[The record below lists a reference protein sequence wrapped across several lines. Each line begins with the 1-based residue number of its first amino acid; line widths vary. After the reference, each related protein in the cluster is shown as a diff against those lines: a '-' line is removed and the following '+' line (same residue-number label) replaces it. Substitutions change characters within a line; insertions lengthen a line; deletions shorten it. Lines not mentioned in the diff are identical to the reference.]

1 MASGTVWTRVPAR
14 AGNDSCNRDAMDGV
28 DFRDSQRAFS
38 QRVSAARSL
47 HGPATAGAG
56 PCALQWMLR
65 GGLRAARSAPSRALR
80 LFLAAVLAASVGAPR
95 PAAAAAPGAMPASAP
110 SGFCPPLAHAPLDP
124 PLTITGGFGEYRVGH
139 FHAGVD
145 LGTGGRVGKPVYAPL
160 PGHVE
165 RVRASGVGYG
175 RSIYIRARDGRL
187 LQLGHL
193 DAFEEPLASWVAAV
207 QESSGQYEQDL
218 WPDAS
223 RFPVR
228 AGQRVAW
235 SGQSG
240 AGGPHVHFEIR
251 RGDMALNP
259 LRAGLRVADRLP
271 PTLVSL
277 TLQPLD
283 DTTRVG
289 GQESPGSVQ
298 SLAPYTIGLLA
309 PVESVYVSGRVRA
322 VVGARDGTWRGV
334 DRMVPWS
341 VEEEWDG
348 RHVTCRFDSI
358 SWATDMP
365 ECDYVYDAGRVVGD
379 RGIVLWAPARFRPRV
394 IVADASFDEAAGT
407 ITVHRGDPPRRLTLI
422 ARDLGGNTVK
432 RRVVLT
438 PWDRARGSGP
448 LLRPRG
454 PHESEFTAGEIE
466 HARFAHLV
474 AFDVVPVSEQGLP
487 AFRWTVPR
495 DGLFEPAVFLAESLG
510 ATRGTRELVPLGMAY
525 ALHPFM
531 TPMRGAMRVGIRL
544 PAQPVPRGVALYRDQ
559 GDGWEWVGTAF
570 DSATNRIGGESRRLG
585 AFALFADTLGPR
597 IAPLAPAAHA
607 ASAPYNR
614 WALEARLTEE
624 GSGVD
629 ARASGFEA
637 DGVRVPSEWD
647 AEERTLRWRP
657 HHAPSKGR
665 HRFTVVAHDR
675 AGNVALR
682 SGTFVLD

>member
-1 MASGTVWTRVPAR
+1 
-14 AGNDSCNRDAMDGV
+14 
-28 DFRDSQRAFS
+28 
-38 QRVSAARSL
+38 
-47 HGPATAGAG
+47 
-56 PCALQWMLR
+56 
-65 GGLRAARSAPSRALR
+65 
-80 LFLAAVLAASVGAPR
+80 
-95 PAAAAAPGAMPASAP
+95 MPP
-110 SGFCPPLAHAPLDP
+110 KFFPPLAHAPLDP
-124 PLTITGGFGEYRVGH
+124 PLAITGGFGEYRVGH

-160 PGHVE
+160 SGRVE

-193 DAFEEPLASWVAAV
+193 DAFEEPLASWVAVA

-240 AGGPHVHFEIR
+240 AGGPHLHFEIR

-259 LRAGLRVADRLP
+259 LRAGLRIADPLP

-289 GQESPGSVQ
+289 GEASPASMP
-298 SLAPYTIGLLA
+298 SFAPYKVALRA
-309 PVESVYVSGRVRA
+309 PVESVYVSGSVRA

-348 RHVTCRFDSI
+348 RRVACRFDSI

-365 ECDYVYDAGRVVGD
+365 EGDYVFDVGRVVGD
-379 RGIVLWAPARFRPRV
+379 KGIVLWAPARFRPRV
-394 IVADASFDEAAGT
+394 IVADAPLDEAAGT
-407 ITVHRGDPPRRLTLI
+407 ITVHRGDPPRRLILI
-422 ARDLGGNTVK
+422 ARDLGGNAVK
-432 RRVVLT
+432 RTVVLS
-438 PWDRARGSGP
+438 PWDRASGAGP
-448 LLRPRG
+448 ALRPRR
-454 PHESEFTAGEIE
+454 PHESAFTAGELE
-466 HARFAHLV
+466 RTRFSHLV
-474 AFDVVPVSEQGLP
+474 AFEAVVPGEQGLP
-487 AFRWTVPR
+487 AFRWTIPR

-510 ATRGTRELVPLGMAY
+510 AMRGTRELVPLGLAY
-525 ALHPFM
+525 ALHPIM
-531 TPMRGAMRVGIRL
+531 TPMRGAMRVGISA
-544 PAQPVPRGVALYRDQ
+544 PPQPVPRGTALYRDQ
-559 GDGWEWVGTAF
+559 GDGWEWVGAAF
-570 DSATNRIGGESRRLG
+570 DSARNLIGGDTRRLG

-607 ASAPYNR
+607 VPAPYNR

-629 ARASGFEA
+629 ARASGFEV
-637 DGVRVPSEWD
+637 DGARVPSEWD
-647 AEERTLRWRP
+647 AEEQTLRWRP
-657 HHAPSKGR
+657 HHAPSKGT
-665 HRFTVVAHDR
+665 HRFTVFAHDR
-675 AGNVALR
+675 AGNAALR